1 MVYLKSTKEGLVVAG
16 LNNPYHT
23 QDLDKEVLCKNIC
36 DSIEWLGVWNR
47 IDVDK
52 GYTLCCEYNDFV
64 KFYKNVIP
72 LMQVDKIL
80 KK

>member
-16 LNNPYHT
+16 LNNPWHT

-36 DSIEWLGVWNR
+36 AIIKWLGVWSKTDADR
-47 IDVDK
+47 
-52 GYTLCCEYNDFV
+52 GYTFCCEYNDFM